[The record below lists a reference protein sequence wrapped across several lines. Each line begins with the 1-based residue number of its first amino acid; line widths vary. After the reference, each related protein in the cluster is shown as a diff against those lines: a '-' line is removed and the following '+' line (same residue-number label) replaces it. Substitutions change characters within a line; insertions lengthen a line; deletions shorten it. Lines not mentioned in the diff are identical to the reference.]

1 MKICFKLNWLFPVFS
16 SLHLFEQK
24 NKGNRNLFF
33 KLLKN
38 TQLCFFHKFANLLRI
53 LQFCAHYYNYYILH
67 NLLYI
72 CVYIYNTKYSTVKHK
87 IIVELSTGRN
97 SALS

>member
-38 TQLCFFHKFANLLRI
+38 AQTIFPFNRENARMTFFESSSHVACEGEVHAAGEKPFKSYA
-53 LQFCAHYYNYYILH
+53 F
-67 NLLYI
+67 
-72 CVYIYNTKYSTVKHK
+72 
-87 IIVELSTGRN
+87 
-97 SALS
+97 